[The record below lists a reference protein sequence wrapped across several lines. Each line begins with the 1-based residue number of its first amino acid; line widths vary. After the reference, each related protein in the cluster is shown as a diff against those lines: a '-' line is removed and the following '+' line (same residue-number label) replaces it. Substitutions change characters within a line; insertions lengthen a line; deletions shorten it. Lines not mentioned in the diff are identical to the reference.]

1 MNVELDWFEKYPM
14 NRPYTW
20 EKAPG
25 DKGTADRAQG
35 VK

>member
-1 MNVELDWFEKYPM
+1 MEWFEKHLF

-25 DKGTADRAQG
+25 EEKKEPAKTTAP
-35 VK
+35 